1 MASTTNNKKITLYLN
16 VVCPYAQ
23 RAWQTAVEKG
33 LDFEAISVP
42 LRGDK
47 PDWCVFFV
55 RLGALKHAPTHLP
68 PMAMRRYWKVNP
80 RGTVPTLVHGE
91 RTIHES
97 VPSGHAQKE

>member
-33 LDFEAISVP
+33 LEFEAISVP

-55 RLGALKHAPTHLP
+55 RLGALMSNTPQLTCTTYPQWPCA
-68 PMAMRRYWKVNP
+68 
-80 RGTVPTLVHGE
+80 GTG
-91 RTIHES
+91 R
-97 VPSGHAQKE
+97 